1 MDSEDVIIGYT
12 ALTCSATALLVII
25 FVLSFRLGI
34 EQRKLKKV
42 KLDKQLQLTKL
53 EEDKQLQIT
62 KLEEDK
68 LEKQLKITTLEEQLR
83 ASELK
88 VIKRDTLLR
97 RSLTLSSRRNY
108 QASAV

>member
-1 MDSEDVIIGYT
+1 MDSEHVIIGYT

-25 FVLSFRLGI
+25 LVLSFRLGI

>member
-1 MDSEDVIIGYT
+1 MDSQDVIIGYT
-12 ALTCSATALLVII
+12 ALTCSATALLVVI

-42 KLDKQLQLTKL
+42 KLDKELQVT
-53 EEDKQLQIT
+53 DKQLQIT

-88 VIKRDTLLR
+88 VIKRDALLR
-97 RSLTLSSRRNY
+97 RSLTLSRRNY
-108 QASAV
+108 HSSAV